1 MRRSLALIAG
11 IVAIGAATVAYAGPF
26 TTAPHMRPP
35 QLVDT
40 GWTPKPLRIIAFV
53 PSNYPH
59 PKVLRS
65 FPNAVIHSHWLTQ
78 FEQAYN
84 VPLSP
89 PATARGYV
97 VNDMPTLNA
106 VSIATTT
113 FNSWVAQKMDALGIP
128 KRPAFQTIF
137 VLFVPCVPPQNLD
150 SFGCTSHHPSVGTP
164 PPNDPHF
171 TDLDSYATVEK
182 PPADS
187 SRDTRDRLTGTAS
200 HEIAEAASNTHGSGW
215 HLNTSDKAH
224 PWLDASP
231 FVEDEG
237 SGNIEAAD
245 LTAGS
250 RWFER
255 FRPPGVTKSIRYAYE
270 RIYSHAANANGDDP
284 GVPPSPHPYYN
295 VTLRRQWFPLHRGTP
310 RTVKVTGWSTKRI
323 PRWTVDADV
332 VSYTGSKGVTPKP
345 AAPCSLPKTSWKVK
359 NGGRFKMKIKTTS
372 AAKADTWCVVRF
384 KSSRAATSAHGDLS
398 HPWFVGFIIDA

>member
-1 MRRSLALIAG
+1 MRRGLALLVG

-26 TTAPHMRPP
+26 QTAPHMRPP

-59 PKVLRS
+59 PKALRS
-65 FPNAVIHSHWLTQ
+65 FPDAVVKSHWLAA

-84 VPLSP
+84 VPQNLGSI
-89 PATARGYV
+89 AGGYV
-97 VNDMPTLNA
+97 VDDMPALT
-106 VSIATTT
+106 STSTATTT
-113 FNSWVAQKMDALGIP
+113 FNSWVAQKMDDHGIP
-128 KRPAFQTIF
+128 KRPAYQTIF
-137 VLFVPCVPPQNLD
+137 VLFVPCVPPQDLD
-150 SFGCTSHHPSVGTP
+150 GFGCTSHHPSVGNP
-164 PPNDPHF
+164 APNDPHF
-171 TDLDSYATVEK
+171 TNLDSYATVET
-182 PPADS
+182 PPADD
-187 SRDTRDRLTGTAS
+187 SRDTRDALTQTAS

-215 HLNTSDKAH
+215 RLTAGDKDH

-245 LTAGS
+245 MTAGS

-255 FRPPGVTKSIRYAYE
+255 FPPKSIRYAYE

-284 GVPPSPHPYYN
+284 GVPPSPHAYYN
-295 VTLRRQWFPLHRGTP
+295 VTLRRKWFPLHRGTP
-310 RTVKVTGWSTKRI
+310 KTVKVTGWSTKRI
-323 PRWTVDADV
+323 SRWAVDADV

-345 AAPCSLPKTSWKVK
+345 ATPCTLSKTNWKVK
-359 NGGRFKMKIKTTS
+359 NGGSFKMTVKTTS
-372 AAKADTWCVVRF
+372 AAKRDTWCVVRL
-384 KSSRAATSAHGDLS
+384 KSSRAFDVNGVGDRF